1 MSKDTKT
8 TSAVA
13 ELLKAKG
20 VPAEAIAAIENA
32 GIDFAEVASA
42 KINEDYAENQKTR
55 DNAKTVMLDA
65 IKDAKQ
71 TYADVCKAHPVGRNY
86 TGGGVRN
93 ADTSEKGTE
102 RREKGFLA
110 DWWMEIVQATEWM
123 TDEKTTRAHLNKLY
137 RDEYLERKKEQKTEA
152 QAKRYASKQHA
163 YMTKGAPATA

>member
-110 DWWMEIVQATEWM
+110 DWWMEIVQATE
-123 TDEKTTRAHLNKLY
+123 
-137 RDEYLERKKEQKTEA
+137 
-152 QAKRYASKQHA
+152 
-163 YMTKGAPATA
+163 

>member
-20 VPAEAIAAIENA
+20 VPAEAIAALEAANV
-32 GIDFAEVASA
+32 DFTEVASA
-42 KINEDYAENQKTR
+42 KKNEDYAENQKIR
-55 DNAKTVMLDA
+55 DEAKTVMEDA
-65 IKDAKQ
+65 IRDAKQ
-71 TYADVCKAHPVGRNY
+71 TYADVCKAHPVGRNH

-93 ADTSEKGTE
+93 PDTSEKGTE

-110 DWWMEIVQATEWM
+110 NWWIEIVQDTEWM
-123 TDEKTTRAHLNKLY
+123 TDEKTTRAHLNQLY
-137 RDEYLERKKEQKTEA
+137 RDEYLERKGEQKTEA